1 MMCVGAGEYA
11 PACAPVFFQL
21 RNVENI
27 SKLFGV
33 LAVALK
39 NNENI

>member
-1 MMCVGAGEYA
+1 VWVRVNMRLRVRLC
-11 PACAPVFFQL
+11 FFQL